1 MALRNFTKLN
11 FGAATSLNFDSR
23 TFNFFNCTPENLRLT
38 IDTLQVNAY
47 ERALK
52 NMIVLNH
59 DSVVSFRDNVHST
72 LPELGE
78 SAVWDLE
85 VRVNCYRSWS
95 LISFI
100 SYQITIYQIN
110 WCLWEADKCSKL
122 LVKSIWYRFKRQCTL
137 TKNDTTG
144 IDTDDSVHITGNIK
158 LC

>member
-11 FGAATSLNFDSR
+11 FGAAASLNFNSW
-23 TFNFFNCTPENLRLT
+23 TFNVLNGTPENLRLT

-78 SAVWDLE
+78 SAV
-85 VRVNCYRSWS
+85 
-95 LISFI
+95 
-100 SYQITIYQIN
+100 
-110 WCLWEADKCSKL
+110 
-122 LVKSIWYRFKRQCTL
+122 
-137 TKNDTTG
+137 
-144 IDTDDSVHITGNIK
+144 
-158 LC
+158 